1 MTIHGI
7 VTAHVTTVG
16 MKPSSSFK
24 HTHTHTNTQVAY
36 ICTHTFISSQSA
48 VGWMDCTK
56 AMQQTFTSEH
66 RSNEFEI

>member
-7 VTAHVTTVG
+7 VMAHVTTVG
-16 MKPSSSFK
+16 MKPSSSSPPN
-24 HTHTHTNTQVAY
+24 THTQTHKCAR

-56 AMQQTFTSEH
+56 AMQHTFTSKH
-66 RSNEFEI
+66 